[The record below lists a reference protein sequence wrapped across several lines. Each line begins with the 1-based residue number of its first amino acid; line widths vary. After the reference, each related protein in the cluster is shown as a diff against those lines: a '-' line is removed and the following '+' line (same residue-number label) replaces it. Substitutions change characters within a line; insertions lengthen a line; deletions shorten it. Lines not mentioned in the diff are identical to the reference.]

1 MSKVATRDL
10 ALDLATRIE
19 GLGAISV
26 KRFFGGTAL
35 VVDGIQVGFVMKGSF
50 YLRVDDASRTRF
62 EALGMSPFTYPGRR
76 KTVTVSSYYA
86 APDDIFD
93 DNEQLR
99 DWAIDAYR
107 AALGAPSIKAQ
118 ELLARENPDH
128 EASSIPPTRR
138 SDRPMS

>member
-1 MSKVATRDL
+1 MSKMGTSDL

-26 KRFFGGTAL
+26 RRFFGGTAL
-35 VVDGIQVGFVMKGSF
+35 VADGIQFGFVMKGAF

-62 EALGMSPFTYPGRR
+62 EALGMTPFTYPGKG
-76 KTVTVSSYYA
+76 KTVTVTSYYA

-99 DWAIDAYR
+99 DWVADAYQ
-107 AALGAPSIKAQ
+107 AALGAIHKSSRATETRKPAY
-118 ELLARENPDH
+118 
-128 EASSIPPTRR
+128 EAGPIPPPRR
-138 SDRPMS
+138 SG